1 MRIFC
6 PAIAVLRSCRSGFAS
21 WWGSGR
27 TVWVRTDPGDG
38 RRPVGPPPVCGD
50 LLEDLGDA
58 TGADGAATLTDGEP
72 QALLHGDRLDQLDRH
87 LGVVAR
93 HDHLGAG
100 RQGHDAR
107 DVRGPEVEL
116 RTVVVEEG
124 RVTTTLVLR
133 EDVDRTLEVRVGRDR
148 TRLHDDLTALDVLAL
163 DAAEQQ
169 THVVAGLALVEQL
182 AEHLDAGDGRLG
194 RVRAD
199 ADDLDLLGDLDDA
212 TLDATGHDGATAG
225 DGEDVLDGHEERL
238 VDLALRPGG
247 RGGYRGP
254 WAP

>member
-6 PAIAVLRSCRSGFAS
+6 PAIAVFCSCRS
-21 WWGSGR
+21 
-27 TVWVRTDPGDG
+27 VVKVR
-38 RRPVGPPPVCGD
+38 VGLLTRERAAAGTWPPPVGVLLVD
-50 LLEDLGDA
+50 LDDA

-72 QALLHGDRLDQLDRH
+72 EALLHGDRLDQLDRH

-124 RVTTTLVLR
+124 GVTPTLVLR
-133 EDVDRTLEVRVGRDR
+133 EDVDRTLEVRVRGDR

-163 DAAEQQ
+163 DAA
-169 THVVAGLALVEQL
+169 
-182 AEHLDAGDGRLG
+182 
-194 RVRAD
+194 
-199 ADDLDLLGDLDDA
+199 
-212 TLDATGHDGATAG
+212 
-225 DGEDVLDGHEERL
+225 
-238 VDLALRPGG
+238 
-247 RGGYRGP
+247 
-254 WAP
+254 

>member
-6 PAIAVLRSCRSGFAS
+6 PAIAVLRSCRSRGGVAGWVVPAS
-21 WWGSGR
+21 R
-27 TVWVRTDPGDG
+27 QPDPGG
-38 RRPVGPPPVCGD
+38 RAAARWPPPVRG
-50 LLEDLGDA
+50 LLEDLRDA

-100 RQGHDAR
+100 GQGHDAR

-124 RVTTTLVLR
+124 RVTATLVLR
-133 EDVDRTLEVRVGRDR
+133 EDVDRTLEVRVRGDR
-148 TRLHDDLTALDVLAL
+148 TRLDDDLAALDVLTL

-182 AEHLDAGDGRLG
+182 AEHLDTGDGGLG
-194 RVRAD
+194 RGRAD
-199 ADDLDLLGDLDDA
+199 ADDLDLLVHLDDA
-212 TLDATGHDGATAG
+212 ALHATGHDGAAAG
-225 DGEDVLDGHEERL
+225 DGEDV
-238 VDLALRPGG
+238 
-247 RGGYRGP
+247 
-254 WAP
+254 